1 MSKLTAALTRR
12 AASVAVLAF
21 IVQLPTMAQAPS
33 GAKENL
39 ITIQKE
45 WADARVKPDIAYLER
60 LYAKEFRV
68 HTMDGAVASRADD
81 IAMFKEG
88 RIKPDFVRDEDMNVA
103 VYGEVGIVTG
113 IENVG
118 GTYPAGPLKGQKAEL
133 SLRFTNVFVHRD
145 GRWQLVLHQA
155 TQIPKNGSQ

>member
-1 MSKLTAALTRR
+1 MSKLTAALTRC

-21 IVQLPTMAQAPS
+21 IVQIPTMAQSP
-33 GAKENL
+33 GDAKENL
-39 ITIQKE
+39 ITIQKQ

-88 RIKPDFVRDEDMNVA
+88 RIKPDFVRDEDMNVS

-118 GTYPAGPLKGQKAEL
+118 GTYPAGPLKAQKAEL

-145 GRWQLVLHQA
+145 GRWQLVLHQG
-155 TQIPKNGSQ
+155 TQIPKNRSQ

>member
-1 MSKLTAALTRR
+1 MSKLTAALTRC

-21 IVQLPTMAQAPS
+21 IVQPTVAQSP
-33 GAKENL
+33 GDAKENL
-39 ITIQKE
+39 ITIQKQ

-68 HTMDGAVASRADD
+68 HTMDGAVTSRADD

-88 RIKPDFVRDEDMNVA
+88 RIKPDFVRDEDMNVS

-113 IENVG
+113 VENVG

-145 GRWQLVLHQA
+145 GRWQLVLSQS
-155 TQIPKNGSQ
+155 TQIPKNRSQ